1 MRGFTLI
8 SSAQIKNRKKE
19 NPDDIDQMPIKTDVP
34 QPYIAWRMVAQ
45 QTPGASGKHRDTHED
60 MEGVQSGGNEIA
72 VHEHALAN
80 GMERLALA
88 SARHQ
93 PFQIFRMIFAAFD
106 NQQYNAQYRCQ
117 PEQQSRK
124 ATVIASRRLHTDR
137 DKKT

>member
-88 SARHQ
+88 SARPPQ
-93 PFQIFRMIFAAFD
+93 LGRA
-106 NQQYNAQYRCQ
+106 NVR
-117 PEQQSRK
+117 
-124 ATVIASRRLHTDR
+124 T
-137 DKKT
+137 

>member
-1 MRGFTLI
+1 M
-8 SSAQIKNRKKE
+8 KKE
-19 NPDDIDQMPIKTDVP
+19 NTNDIDQRPIKTDVP
-34 QPYIAWRMVAQ
+34 QPYIAWRMVDQ

-106 NQQYNAQYRCQ
+106 NQKYNAQ
-117 PEQQSRK
+117 
-124 ATVIASRRLHTDR
+124 
-137 DKKT
+137 

>member
-1 MRGFTLI
+1 
-8 SSAQIKNRKKE
+8 
-19 NPDDIDQMPIKTDVP
+19 MPIKTDVP
-34 QPYIAWRMVAQ
+34 LPYFAWRMIAH

-60 MEGVQSGGNEIA
+60 MEVVQSGGNEIA

-106 NQQYNAQYRCQ
+106 NQKYNAQYRCQ
-117 PEQQSRK
+117 REHQSRK